1 MEKLNSDQIKE
12 LNEILKIPQDQQQP
26 RLQQFLST
34 LSDEQIEY
42 LKSQQQQTCPF
53 CSIIFGEIAAN
64 KIYEDDKVLV
74 VLDINPGNPG
84 HFISFPKE
92 HIKTSFDMKQE
103 DFMYLMKITN
113 ILAKKMTSLLNAEG
127 FNMIISNGFAAGQKS
142 DHFLV
147 HATPRFKDDGINL
160 AWNSK
165 KIDQKTND
173 FILKEF
179 SNFKVVEEKKQTI
192 NGNQEYYYD
201 EERIP

>member
-1 MEKLNSDQIKE
+1 MEKLSPDQIKE

-34 LSDEQIEY
+34 LSDEQIDY
-42 LKSQQQQTCPF
+42 LKNQQQQTCPF
-53 CSIIFGEIAAN
+53 CSIIFGDIASS
-64 KIYEDDKVLV
+64 KIYEDEKVFV

-92 HIKTSFDMKQE
+92 HVKTSFDMSPE
-103 DFMYLMKITN
+103 DFMYLMKVTN
-113 ILAKKMTSLLNAEG
+113 ILAKKMASLLKAEG
-127 FNMIISNGFAAGQKS
+127 FNMIISDGFTAGQKS

-147 HATPRFKDDGINL
+147 HAIPRFKDDGINL

-165 KIDQKTND
+165 KIDQKTNEH
-173 FILKEF
+173 ILKEF
-179 SNFKVVEEKKQTI
+179 SNFRIVEKKKEIT
-192 NGNQEYYYD
+192 NNNQEYYYD